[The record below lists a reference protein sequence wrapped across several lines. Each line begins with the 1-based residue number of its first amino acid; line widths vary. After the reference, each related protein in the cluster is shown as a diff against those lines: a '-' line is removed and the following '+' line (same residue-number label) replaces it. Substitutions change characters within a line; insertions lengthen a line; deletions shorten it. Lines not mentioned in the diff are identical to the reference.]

1 MLNAQRSKRLK
12 KWIALIGLMCG
23 VSMLFL
29 DSTVLPVAT
38 PTIQNDLEIS
48 STGINWVINVYFLA
62 MATLVL
68 ACGRLADM
76 YGHRRI
82 FSIGMV
88 IFAMASVFGG
98 IALTS
103 TWLITARCFQG
114 IGGAMMGPASWAIII
129 DIFPYKERGKAM
141 GLLIGISSVFLSL
154 GPSVGGFLTE
164 FLSWRWIF
172 WLNLPIAAT
181 GIALVLYSV
190 PQTDDLSEESFDIP
204 GFITFSAALASL
216 TVALMQGRVWG
227 WGSPVIVLLLIIAT
241 LFFFLLYV
249 TDRIAQHPFI
259 DFKLYKKRVYLGGSI
274 VVFSVQF
281 LLMISVFWPIF
292 FQKALNLSPLQAGA
306 VTLFSTIPVIISA
319 PLSGWIQDR
328 FGPRLPIL
336 IGFTLASFCLG
347 WFAIF
352 LQFNNI
358 KNLIP
363 GLFFYGISM
372 ALIITPNSTS
382 TLAILPPR
390 KRGLGS
396 GMFYTARYTGG
407 TLGIALFG
415 SMIINVRH
423 FNFASR
429 LAENPA
435 TATLSPKLFWG
446 LLANAHDALAQLN
459 ALEPHIQTLVK
470 SAFYA
475 SYHFAFVVTHI
486 FALSVALIALII
498 SHLTYRNEESEG

>member
-1 MLNAQRSKRLK
+1 MLDTRRSKRLR

-38 PTIQNDLEIS
+38 PTIQIDLNVS
-48 STGINWVINVYFLA
+48 STGINWVINAYFLA

-68 ACGRLADM
+68 ACGKLADM

-82 FSIGMV
+82 FSIGMT
-88 IFAMASVFGG
+88 IFALASALGG
-98 IALTS
+98 LSITS
-103 TWLITARCFQG
+103 SWLISARCLQG
-114 IGGAMMGPASWAIII
+114 VGGAMMGPASWAIII
-129 DIFPYKERGKAM
+129 DVFPLKERGRAI

-172 WLNLPIAAT
+172 WLNLPIATA

-190 PQTDDLSEESFDIP
+190 PHNDDLSEEKFDVP
-204 GFITFSAALASL
+204 GFITFSAALATL
-216 TVALMQGRVWG
+216 TIALMQGRAWG
-227 WGSPVIVLLLIIAT
+227 WGSPVIVLLLIMSV

-249 TDRIAQHPFI
+249 TDRIAKYPFI
-259 DFKLYKKRVYLGGSI
+259 DFKLYKNRVYLGGSFI
-274 VVFSVQF
+274 VFMVQF

-292 FQKALNLSPLQAGA
+292 FQKALHLSPLQAGA
-306 VTLFSTIPVIISA
+306 ATLFSTIPVIFSA

-336 IGFTLASFCLG
+336 IGFALASFCLG

-352 LQFNNI
+352 LQYDSVI
-358 KNLIP
+358 NLIP

-372 ALIITPNSTS
+372 ALIMTPNSTA

-407 TLGIALFG
+407 ALGIALFG

-429 LAENPA
+429 IAENSA
-435 TATLSPKLFWG
+435 TANLSPKIFWG
-446 LLANAHDALAQLN
+446 LMVNKSDAVAELN
-459 ALEPHIQTLVK
+459 ALAPNLQSFVR
-470 SAFYA
+470 SAFYD
-475 SYHFAFVVTHI
+475 SYHFAFVVTHL
-486 FALSVALIALII
+486 FALSIAIIALVIT
-498 SHLTYRNEESEG
+498 HFTYEREKG